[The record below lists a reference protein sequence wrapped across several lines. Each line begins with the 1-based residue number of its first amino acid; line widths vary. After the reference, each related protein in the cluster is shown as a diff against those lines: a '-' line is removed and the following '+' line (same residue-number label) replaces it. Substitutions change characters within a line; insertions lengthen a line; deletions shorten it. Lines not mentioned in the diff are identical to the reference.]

1 MCSRVTIERPSSE
14 AKSTLAKQPNA
25 AAPKV
30 LGLAGW
36 SGSGK
41 TTLLLA
47 LVPLLRERGLR
58 VATLKHAH
66 HGFDVD
72 QPGKDSFAHR
82 EAGAEQ
88 VLVASSQRIALMVEA
103 PLPDPEA
110 RRSLEDLLPRL
121 GPTDV
126 VLVEGFKT
134 GPQPKI
140 EVCRPETDRP
150 RLASSVPGVFAV
162 ASPGGRVQDDGLLAL
177 DLDRPEDWI
186 DTVLTSLHLGSKPP
200 GA

>member
-1 MCSRVTIERPSSE
+1 M
-14 AKSTLAKQPNA
+14 
-25 AAPKV
+25 

-47 LVPLLRERGLR
+47 LVALLKRRGLR

-72 QPGKDSFAHR
+72 HPGKDSFAHR
-82 EAGAEQ
+82 EAGADQ
-88 VLVASSQRIALMVEA
+88 VLVASSRRIALMVEDS
-103 PLPDPEA
+103 LPDADA
-110 RRSLEDLLPRL
+110 RRSLEDLLPML
-121 GPTDV
+121 GPADV

-140 EVCRPETDRP
+140 EVCRPGLDHP
-150 RLASSVPGVFAV
+150 RLADAVPGVFAV
-162 ASPGGRVQDDGLLAL
+162 ASPGGVVRDEGRMAL

-186 DTVLTSLHLGSKPP
+186 DAVLAELG
-200 GA
+200 

>member
-1 MCSRVTIERPSSE
+1 
-14 AKSTLAKQPNA
+14 
-25 AAPKV
+25 V

-47 LVPLLRERGLR
+47 LVGLLKRRGLR

-82 EAGAEQ
+82 EAGADQ
-88 VLVASSQRIALMVEA
+88 VLVASSRRIALMLED
-103 PLPDPEA
+103 PLPDPDS
-110 RRSLEDLLPRL
+110 RRALEDLLPML
-121 GPTDV
+121 GPADV

-140 EVCRPETDRP
+140 EVCRPALGHP
-150 RLASSVPGVFAV
+150 RLAGEVPGVFAV
-162 ASPGGRVQDDGLLAL
+162 ASPGGTVRDEGLMAL

-186 DTVLTSLHLGSKPP
+186 DAVLAELG
-200 GA
+200 

>member
-1 MCSRVTIERPSSE
+1 M
-14 AKSTLAKQPNA
+14 
-25 AAPKV
+25 

-41 TTLLLA
+41 TTLMLA
-47 LVPLLRERGLR
+47 LVALLKRRGLR

-82 EAGAEQ
+82 DAGADQ
-88 VLVASSQRIALMVEA
+88 VLVASSRRIALMVEA
-103 PLPDPEA
+103 PLPDPDA
-110 RRSLEDLLPRL
+110 RRALDDLLPML
-121 GPTDV
+121 GPADV

-140 EVCRPETDRP
+140 EVCRPGLGHP
-150 RLASSVPGVFAV
+150 RLAGEVPGVFAV
-162 ASPGGRVQDDGLLAL
+162 ASPGGEVRDEGRLAL

-186 DTVLTSLHLGSKPP
+186 DAVLAELG
-200 GA
+200 

>member
-1 MCSRVTIERPSSE
+1 M
-14 AKSTLAKQPNA
+14 
-25 AAPKV
+25 

-47 LVPLLRERGLR
+47 LVALLKRRGLR

-72 QPGKDSFAHR
+72 HPGKDSFAHR
-82 EAGAEQ
+82 EAGADQ
-88 VLVASSQRIALMVEA
+88 VLVASSRRIALMVEDS
-103 PLPDPEA
+103 LPDPDA
-110 RRSLEDLLPRL
+110 RRSLEDLLPML
-121 GPTDV
+121 GPADV

-140 EVCRPETDRP
+140 AVCRPGLDHP
-150 RLASSVPGVFAV
+150 RLADAVPGVFAV
-162 ASPGGRVQDDGLLAL
+162 ASPGGVVRDEGRMAL

-186 DTVLTSLHLGSKPP
+186 DAVLAELG
-200 GA
+200 

>member
-1 MCSRVTIERPSSE
+1 
-14 AKSTLAKQPNA
+14 
-25 AAPKV
+25 V

-47 LVPLLRERGLR
+47 LVALLKRRGLR

-82 EAGAEQ
+82 DAGADQ
-88 VLVASSQRIALMVEA
+88 VLVASSRRIALMVEA
-103 PLPDPEA
+103 PLPDPDA
-110 RRSLEDLLPRL
+110 RRALDDLLPML
-121 GPTDV
+121 GPADV

-140 EVCRPETDRP
+140 EVCRPGLGHP
-150 RLASSVPGVFAV
+150 RLADDVPGVFAV
-162 ASPGGRVQDDGLLAL
+162 ASPGGEVRDEGRLAL

-186 DTVLTSLHLGSKPP
+186 DAVLAELG
-200 GA
+200 

>member
-1 MCSRVTIERPSSE
+1 M
-14 AKSTLAKQPNA
+14 
-25 AAPKV
+25 

-47 LVPLLRERGLR
+47 LVALLKRRGLR

-82 EAGAEQ
+82 EAGADQ
-88 VLVASSQRIALMVEA
+88 VLVASSRRIALMVEA
-103 PLPDPEA
+103 PLPDPDA
-110 RRSLEDLLPRL
+110 RRALDDLLPLL
-121 GPTDV
+121 GPACLPWRHRAERSGMKDGWRWIWT
-126 VLVEGFKT
+126 GPKT
-134 GPQPKI
+134 GSTPCWRSWAEAGSPK
-140 EVCRPETDRP
+140 PA
-150 RLASSVPGVFAV
+150 LARQS
-162 ASPGGRVQDDGLLAL
+162 
-177 DLDRPEDWI
+177 
-186 DTVLTSLHLGSKPP
+186 